1 MLIIHLIVR
10 SKLNIISLLFRFS
23 SHKHHEIIPIVLI
36 NAIKL
41 IKIQVNYADFV
52 PNCRAQH
59 KFSTIFHLLPS
70 ELSQPSQICNL
81 CKFV

>member
-1 MLIIHLIVR
+1 MLMSRLIVR
-10 SKLNIISLLFRFS
+10 SKLNIISLLFHFS

-52 PNCRAQH
+52 PICETT
-59 KFSTIFHLLPS
+59 KISTIFQLLPN
-70 ELSQPSQICNL
+70 ELSQPSQNCNL